1 MGFFGFAAPF
11 MMPVDQLLSLP
22 IHIRYHPEE
31 LVLGVLNADRW
42 KGKHTGKVGLVH
54 ALPDGDITVGLSLSG
69 CSASSGDKAYL
80 RIFSRDVSLG
90 IKEGMPF
97 LCVTD
102 CFFEFRRHVAADGE
116 LNLPEAGVLLCI
128 AAPRHEIVLVP
139 CRIGPESHGGDL
151 FGKKR
156 QSVDENTELFM
167 ACGDIAVPELRVEE
181 KTVFRPV
188 GIQG

>member
-31 LVLGVLNADRW
+31 LVLGVLNADRS
-42 KGKHTGKVGLVH
+42 KGKHPGKMGLVH
-54 ALPDGDITVGLSLSG
+54 SLPDGDITVGLPFLG
-69 CSASSGDKAYL
+69 RGAFMGDKAYL

-102 CFFEFRRHVAADGE
+102 CFFEFGGHIATDGE
-116 LNLPEAGVLLCI
+116 LNLTEAGVLLCI

-139 CRIGPESHGGDL
+139 CRIRAEPHGGDL

-156 QSVDENTELFM
+156 QSVDENAELFM